1 MGDPK
6 FINKSKLTK
15 NDILN
20 YMLSEVEEDK
30 PVHRQYNTYNSHH
43 DDSVNDYRNY
53 MDTGND
59 TDEEDDL
66 EELEAMRQREWD
78 EQEEYE
84 QKMHSIH
91 DRYPDF
97 DAEAAI
103 SRGEDP
109 EAAERD
115 ARLDDF
121 LLWW

>member
-1 MGDPK
+1 MGDPR

-30 PVHRQYNTYNSHH
+30 PICRQYNTHNSHFN
-43 DDSVNDYRNY
+43 DSVNDYRTY

-78 EQEEYE
+78 EQEKYE